1 MTNSQLYETIFKR
14 KSIRKFDMTPLDA
27 AALSG
32 IKNYAAEIRP
42 LDKEIKY
49 EFVYLV
55 TNDVKNLLPIKAPHY
70 ICIYSEKKEGYLTN
84 AGFLLQ
90 QMDLYFSA
98 NHLGS
103 CWLGMAKVAGDIPDK
118 KNSMEFVIMIA
129 FGKTDE
135 PLYRSDI
142 AEFKRKNLTEITNLT
157 DCKELLEPVRLAPS
171 ASNSQPWYI
180 SGSKEEIIVS
190 RKSLNIIMAPI
201 YNKMNQVDI
210 GIALY
215 HLWLSLEYHG
225 FTPDLAYEKGNV
237 PKGYD
242 YMATVHVRKTLS

>member
-1 MTNSQLYETIFKR
+1 MTNSQLYETIYKR

-27 AALSG
+27 AMLTD
-32 IKNYAAEIRP
+32 IKKYTAEIRP
-42 LDKEIKY
+42 LDRKIRC
-49 EFVYLV
+49 EFAYLGS
-55 TNDVKNLLPIKAPHY
+55 NDVKNLLPIKAPHY
-70 ICIYSEKKEGYLTN
+70 ICIYSEKTEGYLTN
-84 AGFLLQ
+84 TGFLLQ

-118 KNSMEFVIMIA
+118 RNGMEFVIMIA
-129 FGKTDE
+129 FGKTTE
-135 PLYRSDI
+135 PLYRSNVS
-142 AEFKRKNLTEITNLT
+142 EFKRKNLTEITNLT

-190 RKSLNIIMAPI
+190 RKSLNIIMAPL
-201 YNKMNQVDI
+201 YNKMNQIDI
-210 GIALY
+210 GIALC
-215 HLWLSLEYHG
+215 HLWLSLEYLG
-225 FTPDLAYEKGNV
+225 FAPDFVCEKVNV

-242 YMATVHVRKTLS
+242 YMATIHVRESR